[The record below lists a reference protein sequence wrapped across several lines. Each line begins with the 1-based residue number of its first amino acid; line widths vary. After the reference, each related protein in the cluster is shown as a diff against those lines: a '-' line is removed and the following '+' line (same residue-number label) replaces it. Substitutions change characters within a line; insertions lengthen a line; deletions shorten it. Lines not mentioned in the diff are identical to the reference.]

1 MRVLRQLS
9 CTNGL
14 DCPKVYPPRDDGR
27 LPVRGDKPDDAL
39 LAELGPLPDHEAV
52 VLVPAAVLSDVR
64 EVLTLNELGGFVA
77 QNHHRDLFRLE
88 SLPHYTSA
96 SDEDDYNRFLRG
108 EPKPIAQAKQAWL
121 ERIRADVLDGRMW
134 RRVRAIGD
142 PPTTYTAYQVQWG
155 YPDLLRAGELIRT
168 VDRTRA
174 IAAVG
179 DFFVLD
185 WEHVVRSRY
194 DTDGRF
200 THAEVMHPDS
210 AAPYIAL
217 AELLW
222 NQASPFSLDLNQTAM
237 VTC

>member
-27 LPVRGDKPDDAL
+27 LPVRGDKPDAKFLD
-39 LAELGPLPDHEAV
+39 EIGPLPDHEAV

-64 EVLTLNELGGFVA
+64 EVLTLEQLGQFVV
-77 QNHHRDLFRLE
+77 HHHHHDLFRLE

-96 SDEDDYNRFLRG
+96 SDEDDYNRFVRG
-108 EPKPIAQAKQAWL
+108 EPKPIAQTKQAWL
-121 ERIRADVLDGRMW
+121 DRVHTDVLAGRMW
-134 RRVRAIGD
+134 HRVRAISD
-142 PPTTYTAYQVQWG
+142 PPTTYIAYQAQWG

-168 VDRTRA
+168 VNLTRA
-174 IAAVG
+174 LAAVG

-185 WEHVVRSRY
+185 WAHVVRSIY
-194 DTDGRF
+194 DSDGRF
-200 THAEVMHPDS
+200 MRAEVMHPDS

-217 AELLW
+217 ADLLW
-222 NQASPFSLDLNQTAM
+222 NHSEPFSGDQTALAS
-237 VTC
+237 